1 MRSFLPDKIVNDDR
15 VSGSPAQY
23 VMEQPAWTATQ
34 IITLISGN
42 DAPLYSDF
50 FVRDNRVACYGN
62 SWAYI
67 IQACR
72 GLGGGFK
79 YHDRDVL
86 LSIGRHR
93 GHYVVVRPLGNIDS
107 RFTDLLRTLRERSG
121 KPVFIKKLFSDQVV
135 RLRAL
140 GEFCEAASYSAS
152 ESKASA
158 GVYPWDSVN
167 FADDDTYPEVILDLG
182 VTLKYRMKPQQWL
195 NELQLALVH
204 PLEKPQLKTIKT
216 GYRRFR
222 RNIKKFLRLGIE
234 CRLKEYDAGSADEI
248 RRFLLTYFG
257 PTRKENVAAYEAMLA
272 SPRAGANGNDR
283 FCFVAHVAGV
293 ESPVGFFFVERLDE
307 ESAGL
312 YAGVV
317 SRSYPGLPEYLRV
330 RMMSHLQEAGI
341 RFLNLGGSETESLH
355 AFKRKQGP
363 VEERHMATLV
373 YGVD

>member
-1 MRSFLPDKIVNDDR
+1 MYR
-15 VSGSPAQY
+15 
-23 VMEQPAWTATQ
+23 
-34 IITLISGN
+34 
-42 DAPLYSDF
+42 DF
-50 FVRDNRVACYGN
+50 FVRDKRVACYGN
-62 SWAYI
+62 SWVYI
-67 IQACR
+67 KQACR
-72 GLGGGFK
+72 GLGSGLK

-86 LSIGRHR
+86 LSVGRHR
-93 GHYVVVRPLGNIDS
+93 GHYVVVRPLGNID
-107 RFTDLLRTLRERSG
+107 RGFINLLRTLRETSG
-121 KPVFIKKLFSDQVV
+121 KPVFIKKLFSDQVA

-140 GEFCEAASYSAS
+140 GAFSEAASYSAA
-152 ESKASA
+152 ENKAYA
-158 GVYPWDSVN
+158 GLYPWDAVH

-195 NELQLALVH
+195 NELELALAH
-204 PLEKPQLKTIKT
+204 RLKKPQLKTIKT

-222 RNIKKFLRLGIE
+222 RNIKQFLRLGIE
-234 CRLKEYDAGSADEI
+234 CRLKEYDAGCADEI

-257 PTRKENVAAYEAMLA
+257 STREENVAAYEAMLA
-272 SPRAGANGNDR
+272 SPQDGANRNDR

-317 SRSYPGLPEYLRV
+317 SRTYPGLPEYLRV
-330 RMMSHLQEAGI
+330 HMMSHLREAGI

-363 VEERHMATLV
+363 VEERPMATLV